1 MRSTFKTITIATFAL
16 SIAAGGALA
25 ADHSHHHEGR
35 HHYAPAVTENSGDF
49 DYSTVEPS
57 DTPTVTPLMVRHVRL
72 DRVLGELGSAQQSIR
87 RDEAMH
93 RLSASAYRRLE
104 GEAGA
109 IRSRAITV
117 ADMHGGALPQANYQ
131 RLQQDIRKLDREIV
145 RMS

>member
-1 MRSTFKTITIATFAL
+1 
-16 SIAAGGALA
+16 
-25 ADHSHHHEGR
+25 
-35 HHYAPAVTENSGDF
+35 
-49 DYSTVEPS
+49 
-57 DTPTVTPLMVRHVRL
+57 MVRHVRL

-131 RLQQDIRKLDREIV
+131 RLQQDIRKLDRDIV